1 MRVFLP
7 DVRTLKQILSGGLL
21 MFSVFSQEN
30 GSGHRPRYLHGRLS
44 NRTATDSSRD
54 RGMQVILEEGIT
66 HLTAELRDA
75 VLLHDVAGMSTEEA
89 AEDLQLERAALRA
102 RLHEGRVFLRDYLE
116 HAGLGGFDPLREA
129 GA

>member
-1 MRVFLP
+1 
-7 DVRTLKQILSGGLL
+7 
-21 MFSVFSQEN
+21 
-30 GSGHRPRYLHGRLS
+30 
-44 NRTATDSSRD
+44 
-54 RGMQVILEEGIT
+54 MQVILEEGIT

-116 HAGLGGFDPLREA
+116 HAGSVGLDPLRET